1 MSRENVQIMRQVY
14 EAANR
19 DDVDSAVA
27 DFAPDC
33 EYMPSGKFPTDEV
46 YRGPKGFKKFIT
58 WLTDAFDDVHLDT
71 HELIASDD
79 KVFVHQTNSGRGKMS
94 GAEATREL
102 WLVWTLREGKIGP
115 RSGVHDQGGGPRSRQ
130 TFGVGDAQENVHL
143 NASARESPAWARASA
158 QRPR

>member
-1 MSRENVQIMRQVY
+1 MSQENIEIMRRAY

-33 EYMPSGKFPTDEV
+33 EYVPSGKFPTDEV
-46 YRGPKGFKKFIT
+46 YRGPEGFKRFIA

-94 GAEATREL
+94 GAATSWEL
-102 WLVWTLREGKIGP
+102 WLVWTLREGKIVRG
-115 RSGVHDQGGGPRSRQ
+115 QAF
-130 TFGVGDAQENVHL
+130 TT
-143 NASARESPAWARASA
+143 REEALEAAGLSE
-158 QRPR
+158 